1 MSLEQATSILIQ
13 TGGSAFVIGLLYRFQ
28 TLLNECDSDGRE
40 QMERMRAS
48 RRLAKQEHM
57 AALKRKDIEG
67 APLFSSDLE
76 VLEKALMKHART
88 KVVGNSIPKALE
100 QSFSGERC
108 KTCQLGLFRGTYLNL
123 DRLVMTLKEESVR

>member
-13 TGGSAFVIGLLYRFQ
+13 TGGSAFVLGLLYGLQ
-28 TLLNECDSDGRE
+28 TLLYECDPDGRE

-67 APLFSSDLE
+67 APLFSSDLAGVE
-76 VLEKALMKHART
+76 SALMKHART
-88 KVVGNSIPKALE
+88 KEERNSAPKSLE
-100 QSFSGERC
+100 QRSSGERGE
-108 KTCQLGLFRGTYLNL
+108 TCQLGTLGETYLKI
-123 DRLVMTLKEESVR
+123 DRLVMTLEEESVR

>member
-1 MSLEQATSILIQ
+1 MSLEQATSILIL
-13 TGGSAFVIGLLYRFQ
+13 TGGSAFVLGLLYGLQ
-28 TLLNECDSDGRE
+28 TLCSGFDPDGRDE
-40 QMERMRAS
+40 MERMNAA
-48 RRLAKQEHM
+48 RRLVKQEQM

-88 KVVGNSIPKALE
+88 KVVGKSIPKALE
-100 QSFSGERC
+100 QSFSGERGE
-108 KTCQLGLFRGTYLNL
+108 TCQLGTFGETYLNL

>member
-1 MSLEQATSILIQ
+1 MSLEQTTSILIL
-13 TGGSAFVIGLLYRFQ
+13 TGGSAFVLGLLYGLQ
-28 TLLNECDSDGRE
+28 TLHSGFDPDGRE
-40 QMERMRAS
+40 EMERMNAA
-48 RRLAKQEHM
+48 RRLVKQEQM

-88 KVVGNSIPKALE
+88 KVVGKSIPKALE
-100 QSFSGERC
+100 QSFSGERGE
-108 KTCQLGLFRGTYLNL
+108 TCQLGTLGETYLNL

>member
-1 MSLEQATSILIQ
+1 MSLEQTTSILIL
-13 TGGSAFVIGLLYRFQ
+13 TGGSAFVLGLLYGLQ
-28 TLLNECDSDGRE
+28 TLYSGFDPDGRE
-40 QMERMRAS
+40 EMERMNAA
-48 RRLAKQEHM
+48 RRLVKQEQM

-88 KVVGNSIPKALE
+88 KVVGKSIPKALE
-100 QSFSGERC
+100 QSFSGERGE
-108 KTCQLGLFRGTYLNL
+108 TCQLGTLGETYLNL

>member
-1 MSLEQATSILIQ
+1 MSLEQATSILIL
-13 TGGSAFVIGLLYRFQ
+13 TGGSAFVLGLLYGLQ
-28 TLLNECDSDGRE
+28 TLYSGFDPDGRDE
-40 QMERMRAS
+40 MERMNAA
-48 RRLAKQEHM
+48 RRLVKQEQM
-57 AALKRKDIEG
+57 AALKRKDIKG

-100 QSFSGERC
+100 QSFSGERGE
-108 KTCQLGLFRGTYLNL
+108 TSQLGTLGETYLNL

>member
-13 TGGSAFVIGLLYRFQ
+13 TGGSAFVLGLLYGLQ
-28 TLLNECDSDGRE
+28 TLLYECDPDGRE

-48 RRLAKQEHM
+48 RRLAKQERM

-67 APLFSSDLE
+67 TPLFSSDLAGVE
-76 VLEKALMKHART
+76 NALMKHART
-88 KVVGNSIPKALE
+88 KDERNSAP
-100 QSFSGERC
+100 QSLKQRFSGE
-108 KTCQLGLFRGTYLNL
+108 TCQLGTLGETYLNL

>member
-1 MSLEQATSILIQ
+1 MSLEQATSILIL
-13 TGGSAFVIGLLYRFQ
+13 TGGSAFVLGLLYVLQ
-28 TLLNECDSDGRE
+28 TLYSGFDSDGRDE
-40 QMERMRAS
+40 MERMNAA
-48 RRLAKQEHM
+48 RRLVKQEQM

-100 QSFSGERC
+100 QSFSGERGEPSL
-108 KTCQLGLFRGTYLNL
+108 LGTLGETYLNL

>member
-67 APLFSSDLE
+67 APLFSSDLAGVE
-76 VLEKALMKHART
+76 NALMKHART
-88 KVVGNSIPKALE
+88 KEDGNSTPKSLE
-100 QSFSGERC
+100 QRFSGERGE
-108 KTCQLGLFRGTYLNL
+108 TCQLGTLGEAYLKL
-123 DRLVMTLKEESVR
+123 DRLVMTLKKESLR